1 MRIDDEKDFV
11 RHLEITLEEARELV
25 DSFINVDP
33 EEDNPLFDALSTA
46 IDLAQA
52 QVFDGTEKVAYVLIT
67 IKSSSDEELDSR

>member
-25 DSFINVDP
+25 DSFVNVDP
-33 EEDNPLFDALSTA
+33 EEDNPLFDALSTE